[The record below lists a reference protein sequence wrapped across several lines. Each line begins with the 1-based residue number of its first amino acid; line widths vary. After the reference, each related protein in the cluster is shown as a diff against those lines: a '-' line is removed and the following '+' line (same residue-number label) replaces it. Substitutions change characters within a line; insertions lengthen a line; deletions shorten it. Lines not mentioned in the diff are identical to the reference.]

1 MHIDGSMDAITKGQ
15 LLDWLR
21 TDPEENH
28 CKILFN
34 VRCLS
39 EGVDVP
45 ALDAV
50 VFLSPRKSQVDVVQ
64 TVGRVMR
71 TAPGK
76 TRGYVIIPVV
86 TRALTSYGRCS
97 TPSSPLTQIMS

>member
-1 MHIDGSMDAITKGQ
+1 MEHYREHIKELSLSDPNGRHIDGSMDAITKGQ

-76 TRGYVIIPVV
+76 TRGYVIIPVE
-86 TRALTSYGRCS
+86 L
-97 TPSSPLTQIMS
+97 

>member
-1 MHIDGSMDAITKGQ
+1 MT
-15 LLDWLR
+15 WLR
-21 TDPEENH
+21 EEPQKNT

-45 ALDAV
+45 SLDAV
-50 VFLSPRKSQVDVVQ
+50 IFLSPRKSQVDIVQ

-71 TAPGK
+71 TAKGK
-76 TRGYVIIPVV
+76 ERGYVILPIVV
-86 TRALTSYGRCS
+86 PTGI
-97 TPSSPLTQIMS
+97 SPDLVLNQNKDFDVV